1 MIWPR
6 RCGCGAGI
14 APRRNATLAPLP
26 ADTDRVVLEDGA
38 TIHIRPGKDFLVIA
52 TGSVSAPPCRWAG
65 LTTEA
70 ISKEQSE
77 AAAKIAAASNIVI
90 VGGGPV
96 GVELAGEIRD
106 RFATKRVT
114 IVHRGPFL
122 CSGKAGADKGETVP
136 KAFGDELKAVCE
148 ARSIAV
154 RVGTRVDAGADADPS
169 AGFTVPSGP
178 VTLSDGSTLGDV
190 DLVVWATGSRPNNAA
205 LVGSMDDKLDAAGRV
220 KVAESLL
227 VPGTDNVF
235 AIGDCA
241 ESHGPKTAYH
251 GRMQADLVAK
261 SIAALAGGAATDS
274 LGTFSAGGA
283 AMLVPIGSTAGRAY
297 LPFCGGLTIG
307 DGKVSSIKGKDL
319 FTAQTHKEMG
329 TPE

>member
-1 MIWPR
+1 MGNCCAKVHEDRKVIIVGGGYAGTWLAR
-6 RCGCGAGI
+6 RLDATFDVTVLERNEAFVHVMGQLRAVTDPEY
-14 APRRNATLAPLP
+14 APRSLIPYTGLLKRGTVQRANVKQVY
-26 ADTDRVVLEDGA
+26 TDRVVLEDGA
-38 TIHIRPGKDFLVIA
+38 TIHIRPGKDFL
-52 TGSVSAPPCRWAG
+52 
-65 LTTEA
+65 
-70 ISKEQSE
+70 
-77 AAAKIAAASNIVI
+77 
-90 VGGGPV
+90 
-96 GVELAGEIRD
+96 
-106 RFATKRVT
+106 RVT